1 MVCSTLI
8 QKSGFLSSQLEF
20 LLECPL
26 NLDFSLGKSEQP
38 HQPLDC
44 RKTVELLLCPAT
56 VVDL

>member
-1 MVCSTLI
+1 MMCSTLI
-8 QKSGFLSSQLEF
+8 QKSGSLSSQLEF

-44 RKTVELLLCPAT
+44 RKTEEL
-56 VVDL
+56 